1 MFRYFTL
8 ASVVLVLAL
17 PAFAAEP
24 LPKKVAVLVGVDEYD
39 KSQLGNFQFAGRD
52 AVVLG
57 IELENFGFTTTVLT
71 TDMIAERQ
79 PTKKNILA
87 ALKKAS
93 DGLTKQDVILFHF
106 SGQGFQ
112 LNGSDEAY
120 LCPRDGIPDDAKS
133 MIAVSELLTIFERAG
148 AGNSF
153 LLLDACRTDPDP
165 TRGRGIDRSLL
176 TVGSGLGVLLA
187 CTKNEKCYETPEA
200 KHGLFTYAILKG
212 LRGEAKDHSGK
223 VTWDS
228 LAAYVRETVPVVA
241 EKMMNGR
248 KQRPQLIANLVGPSF
263 VFVPSE
269 SPKSR

>member
-39 KSQLGNFQFAGRD
+39 KPKLANLQFAGRD

-71 TDMIAERQ
+71 TDMKAERQ

-87 ALKKAS
+87 ALKKAG
-93 DGLTKQDVILFHF
+93 DGLTKQDVIVFHF
-106 SGQGFQ
+106 SGQGLQFD
-112 LNGSDEAY
+112 GSNQAY
-120 LCPRDGIPDDAKS
+120 LCPRDATPFLEDAKS
-133 MIAVSELLTIFERAG
+133 MIAVSELLTIFDRAG

-153 LLLDACRTDPDP
+153 LLLDACRNDPDP
-165 TRGRGIDRSLL
+165 TRGSDRQLFNL
-176 TVGSGLGVLLA
+176 NTGVGVLLGCA
-187 CTKNEKCYETPEA
+187 RTEFSFENETL
-200 KHGLFTYAILKG
+200 KHGLFTHAVLKG

-248 KQRPQLIANLVGPSF
+248 KQRPQLIENLVGPSF